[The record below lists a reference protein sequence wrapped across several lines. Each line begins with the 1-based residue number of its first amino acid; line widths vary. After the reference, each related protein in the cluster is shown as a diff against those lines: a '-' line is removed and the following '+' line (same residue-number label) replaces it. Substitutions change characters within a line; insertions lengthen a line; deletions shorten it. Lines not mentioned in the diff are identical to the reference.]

1 MSGNALN
8 HFARHLFLV
17 GRIYIER
24 NKVKEDINNH
34 LQKMRKSIIG
44 MRLNYTDIGRL
55 KEKIDNLINWERE
68 YAKFFKPEDNKTL
81 ELKNQITAI
90 EQELR
95 NEREEKLRIISDN
108 NAKIRQLTDSLGN
121 IKSQMRYLQLEKD
134 RRHQRLNALE
144 QKIRQKVDVSRYYH
158 S

>member
-1 MSGNALN
+1 MSGNVRN

-24 NKVKEDINNH
+24 NKAKEDINNH
-34 LQKMRKSIIG
+34 LQKMRKSIIR
-44 MRLNYTDIGRL
+44 MRLTYIDIDRL
-55 KEKIDNLINWERE
+55 KEKIENLINWERE
-68 YAKFFKPEDNKTL
+68 YAKSFKPEDKKTL

-95 NEREEKLRIISDN
+95 NEREEKLSIISEND
-108 NAKIRQLTDSLGN
+108 AKIRQLTDSLGN
-121 IKSQMRYLQLEKD
+121 IKSQMRHLQLEKA
-134 RRHQRLNALE
+134 RRQQRFNALE
-144 QKIRQKVDVSRYYH
+144 QKIRQKVDVHRYFR